1 MLISDTMRQDILNW
15 FSSQNRVIKV
25 MHSTTKKITIRKN
38 LLLNWI
44 YSQKQ
49 EIPVSEI
56 EFFIKS
62 YIQELDSNPQKPPK
76 TIN

>member
-1 MLISDTMRQDILNW
+1 MN
-15 FSSQNRVIKV
+15 F
-25 MHSTTKKITIRKN
+25 TKHKITIRKN

-49 EIPVSEI
+49 EIPVSET
-56 EFFIKS
+56 ELFIKS
-62 YIQELDSNPQKPPK
+62 YIQELDSKLQKAPK

>member
-1 MLISDTMRQDILNW
+1 MN
-15 FSSQNRVIKV
+15 F
-25 MHSTTKKITIRKN
+25 TKHKITIRKN

-56 EFFIKS
+56 ELFIKS
-62 YIQELDSNPQKPPK
+62 YIQELDSDPQKIPK

>member
-1 MLISDTMRQDILNW
+1 MN
-15 FSSQNRVIKV
+15 
-25 MHSTTKKITIRKN
+25 STKHKINTRKN

-56 EFFIKS
+56 ELFIKS
-62 YIQELDSNPQKPPK
+62 YIQELDSNPQKAPK

>member
-1 MLISDTMRQDILNW
+1 MLISDTMRLDILNW
-15 FSSQNRVIKV
+15 FSSQNRAIKV
-25 MHSTTKKITIRKN
+25 MHSTKNKITIRKN

-49 EIPVSEI
+49 EIPVSDI
-56 EFFIKS
+56 ELFIKS
-62 YIQELDSNPQKPPK
+62 YIQELDSNPQKVPK

>member
-1 MLISDTMRQDILNW
+1 MN
-15 FSSQNRVIKV
+15 
-25 MHSTTKKITIRKN
+25 STIHKINTRKN

-56 EFFIKS
+56 ELFIKS
-62 YIQELDSNPQKPPK
+62 YIQELDSNPQKAPK

>member
-1 MLISDTMRQDILNW
+1 MN
-15 FSSQNRVIKV
+15 
-25 MHSTTKKITIRKN
+25 STKHKINIRKN

-56 EFFIKS
+56 ELFIKS
-62 YIQELDSNPQKPPK
+62 CIQELDSNPQKAPK

>member
-1 MLISDTMRQDILNW
+1 ML
-15 FSSQNRVIKV
+15 
-25 MHSTTKKITIRKN
+25 STKHKITIRKN

-56 EFFIKS
+56 ELFIKS
-62 YIQELDSNPQKPPK
+62 YIQELDSNPQKTQK

>member
-1 MLISDTMRQDILNW
+1 
-15 FSSQNRVIKV
+15 
-25 MHSTTKKITIRKN
+25 MHSTEHKITIRKN

-56 EFFIKS
+56 ELFIKS
-62 YIQELDSNPQKPPK
+62 YIKN
-76 TIN
+76 

>member
-1 MLISDTMRQDILNW
+1 MLISDTMKQDILNW
-15 FSSQNRVIKV
+15 FRSQDLVIKV
-25 MHSTTKKITIRKN
+25 MYSTTNKITIRKN

-49 EIPVSEI
+49 EIPISEI
-56 EFFIKS
+56 ELFIKS
-62 YIQELDSNPQKPPK
+62 YIQELDSNPQKTPK

>member
-15 FSSQNRVIKV
+15 FSSQNLVIKV
-25 MHSTTKKITIRKN
+25 MHSTKNKITIRKN
-38 LLLNWI
+38 QLLNWI

-56 EFFIKS
+56 ELFIKS
-62 YIQELDSNPQKPPK
+62 YIQELDSNLQKTPK
-76 TIN
+76 VTN

>member
-1 MLISDTMRQDILNW
+1 
-15 FSSQNRVIKV
+15 
-25 MHSTTKKITIRKN
+25 MHSTKNKITIRKN

-49 EIPVSEI
+49 EIPISDI
-56 EFFIKS
+56 ELFIKS
-62 YIQELDSNPQKPPK
+62 YIQELDSNPQKAPK